1 MRRLLLLAGSAGCNT
16 YRATYEIDAGA
27 ITIGEPAATR
37 KACPKPAGVMEQE
50 QAYLAALP
58 RARSWR
64 LEGTLLSL
72 FTAEDTYVA
81 TYQRAPSPD

>member
-1 MRRLLLLAGSAGCNT
+1 VIGCG
-16 YRATYEIDAGA
+16 DDGGA
-27 ITIGEPAATR
+27 IMIGEPAASR
-37 KACPKPAGVMEQE
+37 KACAEPAGVMEQE

-72 FTAEDTYVA
+72 LTAENTYVA
-81 TYQRAPSPD
+81 TYQRE